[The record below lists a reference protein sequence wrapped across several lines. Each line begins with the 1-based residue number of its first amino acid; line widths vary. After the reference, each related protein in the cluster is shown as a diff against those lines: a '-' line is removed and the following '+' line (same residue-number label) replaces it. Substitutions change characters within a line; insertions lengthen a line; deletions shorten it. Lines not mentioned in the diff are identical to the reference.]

1 MIQEYSMMRNNINM
15 LGRFLGETISDA
27 LGNDILELI
36 ENIRVLSRNSR
47 SGNDQA
53 RNQLQDILATI
64 SNDNIIPVARAFS
77 QFLNLTNVA
86 EQYQTIS
93 RHHNDKVSSERSTE
107 ALFKRLK
114 EKNIPQE
121 QIIKTLEKLLVEL
134 VLTAHPTE
142 VTRRSLVHKQ
152 VEINKCLSKLE
163 HSDLTT
169 VERKDVERRL
179 LQLIAQAWHTNEIRT
194 QRPTP
199 FEEAKWGFAV
209 IENSLWQA
217 VPEFLRRL
225 NDRTQAHLS
234 YQLPVELTLVRF
246 SSWMGGDRD
255 GNPFVT
261 AEVTRQVLWLARW
274 KAADLFFNDIQALAD
289 ELSMVQ
295 CTESF
300 RMKYGDNLEPYRVVI
315 KELRSKL
322 KNTQDYYEDLLADR
336 LPKYTESNIIT
347 RDEQLWEPLN
357 DCYQSLIACG
367 MRIIANGLLL
377 DCLRRIR
384 CFGVTLSRLDIR
396 QESTR
401 HTHAVAEIT
410 RYIGLGDYS
419 QWTENDR
426 QAFLIRELS
435 SRRPLIP
442 RDWEPSAETKE
453 ILDTCKVIAE
463 QPEGVIS
470 CYIISMARTASD
482 VLAVHL
488 LLKEAGVPYH
498 LPVVPLFETLD
509 DLDTSEEVMTQ
520 LFDVGWY
527 RGVIDNKQMIMIG
540 YSDSAKDAGMMAA
553 SWAQYRAQEV
563 LVNLCEKRGIE
574 LTLFHGRGGTIGR
587 GGAPAHAALLSQ
599 PPRSLKNGLRVTEQ
613 GEMIRFK
620 LGLPAV
626 AVESLDLYT
635 SAVLEANLLPLPE
648 PKDNWRYIMN
658 ELSSSSCDIYRNV
671 VRGDKDFVP
680 YFRSATPEQEL
691 SKLPLGSRPAK
702 RNPNGGVES
711 LRAIPWIF
719 AWMQNRLMLPAW
731 LGAGASLQQ
740 AIKSGKREILEE
752 MCSDWPF
759 FNTRIGMLEMVFS
772 KTDEWLSE
780 HYDQRLVKKE
790 LWHLGQSLRAQLKD
804 DISTV
809 LSLSGKGHQLMS
821 DLPWVAES
829 IALRNVYTDPLNLL
843 QVELLRRLREVP
855 DNPNPDVEQAL
866 MITITGIAAGMR
878 NTG

>member
-225 NDRTQAHLS
+225 NDRTKAHLS
-234 YQLPVELTLVRF
+234 YQLPVELTPVRF

-463 QPEGVIS
+463 QP
-470 CYIISMARTASD
+470 R
-482 VLAVHL
+482 
-488 LLKEAGVPYH
+488 
-498 LPVVPLFETLD
+498 
-509 DLDTSEEVMTQ
+509 
-520 LFDVGWY
+520 
-527 RGVIDNKQMIMIG
+527 
-540 YSDSAKDAGMMAA
+540 
-553 SWAQYRAQEV
+553 
-563 LVNLCEKRGIE
+563 
-574 LTLFHGRGGTIGR
+574 
-587 GGAPAHAALLSQ
+587 
-599 PPRSLKNGLRVTEQ
+599 
-613 GEMIRFK
+613 
-620 LGLPAV
+620 
-626 AVESLDLYT
+626 
-635 SAVLEANLLPLPE
+635 
-648 PKDNWRYIMN
+648 
-658 ELSSSSCDIYRNV
+658 
-671 VRGDKDFVP
+671 
-680 YFRSATPEQEL
+680 
-691 SKLPLGSRPAK
+691 
-702 RNPNGGVES
+702 
-711 LRAIPWIF
+711 
-719 AWMQNRLMLPAW
+719 
-731 LGAGASLQQ
+731 
-740 AIKSGKREILEE
+740 
-752 MCSDWPF
+752 
-759 FNTRIGMLEMVFS
+759 
-772 KTDEWLSE
+772 
-780 HYDQRLVKKE
+780 
-790 LWHLGQSLRAQLKD
+790 
-804 DISTV
+804 
-809 LSLSGKGHQLMS
+809 
-821 DLPWVAES
+821 
-829 IALRNVYTDPLNLL
+829 
-843 QVELLRRLREVP
+843 
-855 DNPNPDVEQAL
+855 
-866 MITITGIAAGMR
+866 
-878 NTG
+878 

>member
-1 MIQEYSMMRNNINM
+1 MIQQYTTMRNNISM

-27 LGNDILELI
+27 QGSDILELI

-47 SGNDQA
+47 HGDDQA
-53 RNQLQDILATI
+53 RKQLLSTLATI
-64 SNDNIIPVARAFS
+64 SNENIIPVARAFS
-77 QFLNLTNVA
+77 QFLNLTNIA

-93 RHHNDKVSSERSTE
+93 RHHNDPVASERSIS
-107 ALFKRLK
+107 ALFQRLK
-114 EKNIPQE
+114 TQNIPQE
-121 QIIKTLEKLLVEL
+121 KVLETVERLLIEL

-142 VTRRSLVHKQ
+142 VTRRSLVHKH

-163 HSDLTT
+163 HSDLLEE
-169 VERKDVERRL
+169 ERKTIERRL

-217 VPEFLRRL
+217 VPEFLRQL
-225 NDRTQAHLS
+225 NASAVEHLGF
-234 YQLPVELTLVRF
+234 QIPVELNPIRF

-261 AEVTRQVLWLARW
+261 AEVTRQVLHLARW
-274 KAADLFFNDIQALAD
+274 KAADLFLKDIQALSD
-289 ELSMVQ
+289 ELSMTK
-295 CTESF
+295 CTEEFSE
-300 RMKYGDNLEPYRVVI
+300 KYGEHIEPYRAVV
-315 KELRSKL
+315 KALRSKL
-322 KNTQDYYEDLLADR
+322 TTTLAYYADLLER
-336 LPKYTESNIIT
+336 RIPRVSETEIILY
-347 RDEQLWEPLN
+347 DEQLWEPLY
-357 DCYQSLIACG
+357 DCYQSLQACG

-401 HTHAVAEIT
+401 HADAIAEIT

-419 QWTENDR
+419 QWNESDK
-426 QAFLIRELS
+426 QAFLVKELT
-435 SRRPLIP
+435 SRRPLLP
-442 RDWEPSAETKE
+442 RDWTPSAPTQE
-453 ILDTCKVIAE
+453 ILETCKVIAE
-463 QPEGVIS
+463 QDEGVIS
-470 CYIISMARTASD
+470 CYIISMAKTASD

-488 LLKEAGVPYH
+488 LLKECGVNYY

-509 DLDTSEEVMTQ
+509 DLSASEQVMTE
-520 LFDVGWY
+520 LFNIDWY
-527 RGVIDNKQMIMIG
+527 RGVINNRQMVMIG

-553 SWAQYRAQEV
+553 SWAQYCAQEAM
-563 LVNLCEKRGIE
+563 VNLCEQRGIE

-626 AVESLDLYT
+626 AVESLGLYA
-635 SAVLEANLLPLPE
+635 SAILEANLLPPPE
-648 PKDNWRYIMN
+648 PQAQWREVMD
-658 ELSSSSCDIYRNV
+658 ELSRSSCEIYRNII
-671 VRGDKDFVP
+671 RGEKDFVP
-680 YFRSATPEQEL
+680 YFRAATPEQEL

-731 LGAGASLQQ
+731 LGAGASLRQ
-740 AIKSGKREILEE
+740 AIDQGHKQVIEE
-752 MCSDWPF
+752 MCKNWPF
-759 FNTRIGMLEMVFS
+759 FSTRIGMLEMVFS
-772 KTDEWLSE
+772 KTDSWLSE
-780 HYDQRLVKKE
+780 HYDQNLVDPS
-790 LWHLGQSLRAQLKD
+790 LWYLGQALREQLKQ
-804 DISTV
+804 DIQTV
-809 LSLSGKGHQLMS
+809 LSLSHEDQLMS
-821 DLPWVAES
+821 DLPSIAKS

-843 QVELLRRLREVP
+843 QVELLRRLRTTTE
-855 DNPNPDVEQAL
+855 DTNNDIEQAL
-866 MITITGIAAGMR
+866 MITITGVAAGMR

>member
-27 LGNDILELI
+27 LGDDILELI

-47 SGNDQA
+47 SGDDEA
-53 RNQLQDILATI
+53 RRQLLKTLETI

-93 RHHNDKVSSERSTE
+93 RHHNDEVSSKRSIE
-107 ALFKRLK
+107 SLFKRLK
-114 EKNIPQE
+114 AQNVPQD
-121 QIIKTLEKLLVEL
+121 QVIKTIDKLLVEL

-163 HSDLTT
+163 HSDLTEA
-169 VERKDVERRL
+169 ERRNIERRL

-217 VPEFLRRL
+217 VPEFLRL
-225 NDRTQAHLS
+225 LYDNAKEHLG
-234 YQLPVELTLVRF
+234 YQLPVDLTPVRF

-261 AEVTRQVLWLARW
+261 AKITRQVLQLARW
-274 KAADLFFNDIQALAD
+274 KAADLFLTDIQALAD

-295 CTESF
+295 CTPEF
-300 RMKYGDNLEPYRVVI
+300 RTKYGDNLEPYRVVV
-315 KELRSKL
+315 KDLRSKL
-322 KNTQDYYEDLLADR
+322 KNTLDYYDDLLAGR
-336 LPKYTESNIIT
+336 LPKYGEQDIIT
-347 RDEQLWEPLN
+347 HNEQLWEPLY
-357 DCYQSLIACG
+357 DCYQSLIASG

-401 HTHAVAEIT
+401 HTNAVAEIT
-410 RYIGLGDYS
+410 RYIGLGDYA
-419 QWTENDR
+419 QWTESDK

-435 SRRPLIP
+435 SRRPLVP
-442 RDWEPSAETKE
+442 RDWQPSAETQE

-509 DLDTSEEVMTQ
+509 DLNASEEVMSQ
-520 LFDVGWY
+520 LFNVGWY
-527 RGVIDNKQMIMIG
+527 RGVINNKQMIMIG

-553 SWAQYRAQEV
+553 SWAQYRAQET
-563 LVNLCEKRGIE
+563 LVNLCEKLGVE

-620 LGLPAV
+620 LGLPSV
-626 AVESLDLYT
+626 AVGSLDLYA
-635 SAVLEANLLPLPE
+635 SAILEANLLPPPE
-648 PKDNWRYIMN
+648 PKASWRSVMD
-658 ELSSSSCDIYRNV
+658 ELSDSSCEIYRNV

-731 LGAGASLQQ
+731 LGAGASLRQ
-740 AIKSGKREILEE
+740 AIANDKREVIEE
-752 MCSDWPF
+752 MCNDWPF

-772 KTDEWLSE
+772 KTDAWLSE

-790 LWHLGQSLRAQLKD
+790 LWYLGQSLREQLKA
-804 DISTV
+804 DIQTV
-809 LSLSGKGHQLMS
+809 LELSGKGHQLMS

-843 QVELLRRLREVP
+843 QVELLRRLRENP
-855 DNPNPDVEQAL
+855 DNPTADVEQAL